1 MRDSGDYAV
10 FGDTVATGLI
20 DVASDPRALEA
31 GGWWAVATTFEGA
44 FRAFRFEST
53 SAATRTDA
61 VPTRPAIP
69 AAAWTSS
76 LDQDGYEAA
85 VRTVRA
91 DIARGWVY
99 QVNACRVLRADV
111 PRDFDPLG
119 AYRALVDGNPA
130 PYAGLLHVPG
140 GDHPAT
146 IISASPELLLRRRG
160 QRIVS
165 GPIKGTAVTEHD
177 ILPKDRDENVMIVD
191 LVRND
196 LSAVAVAGTVEVEHL
211 MRVEEHPGLV
221 HLVSD
226 IGCDIAPETTW
237 KQVLD
242 AVLPAGSVSGA
253 PKSSAL
259 EVIARIEPV
268 PRGYY
273 CGAFG
278 WIDADRDEATL
289 AVAIRTFWVSD
300 GQIRFGTGAGITWG
314 SDPTG
319 EWLETELKARRLLA
333 VMAGE
338 A

>member
-10 FGDTVATGLI
+10 FGDTVATGLT
-20 DVASDPRALEA
+20 DVATDPCALDT
-31 GGWWAVATTFEGA
+31 GGWWVVATTFEGA
-44 FRAFRFEST
+44 FRAFRFETIST
-53 SAATRTDA
+53 TTQKDTTT
-61 VPTRPAIP
+61 VRPAIP
-69 AAAWTSS
+69 MTAWISS
-76 LDQDGYEAA
+76 LEQADYEAA
-85 VRTVRA
+85 VRAVRA

-99 QVNACRVLRADV
+99 QVNACRMLSTEV
-111 PRDFDPLG
+111 PAQFDPLG
-119 AYRALVDGNPA
+119 AYQALVAGNPA
-130 PYAGLLHVPG
+130 PYAGLLHVPSA
-140 GDHPAT
+140 DHPTT

-160 QRIVS
+160 HRLVS
-165 GPIKGTAVTEHD
+165 GPIKGTAATVRD

-196 LSAVAVAGTVEVEHL
+196 LSAIAVAGTVEVEHL
-211 MRVEEHPGLV
+211 MRTESHPGLV

-226 IGCDIAPETTW
+226 IGCDIAQGTTW
-237 KQVLD
+237 EQILG
-242 AVLPAGSVSGA
+242 ALLPAGSVSGA

-278 WIDADRDEATL
+278 WVDADCHEATL

-300 GQIRFGTGAGITWG
+300 GQIHFGTGAGITWG

-319 EWLETELKARRLLA
+319 EWHETELKARRLLS
-333 VMAGE
+333 VMAGD